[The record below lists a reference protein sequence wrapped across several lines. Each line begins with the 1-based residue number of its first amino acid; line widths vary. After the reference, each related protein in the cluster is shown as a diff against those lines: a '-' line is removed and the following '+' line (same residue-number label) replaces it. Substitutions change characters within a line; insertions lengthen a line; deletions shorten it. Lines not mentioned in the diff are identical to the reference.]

1 MSIISLSEAL
11 SSFKFSTSRN
21 DRITLSS
28 LEAASDTGAGEL
40 PAEMLERV
48 FLLLGPQDLNAVV
61 LVCRCQTQHC
71 HHHYHHHHHHH
82 PYHVQEV
89 AGRGGGASPV
99 DQHLRQVS
107 QKTYYL

>member
-1 MSIISLSEAL
+1 MSPEPTTGNMSIISLSEAL

-61 LVCRCQTQHC
+61 LVCRRWRDVGEA
-71 HHHYHHHHHHH
+71 
-82 PYHVQEV
+82 P
-89 AGRGGGASPV
+89 
-99 DQHLRQVS
+99 HLWTNTCVRSRQKKRKNS
-107 QKTYYL
+107 KPP